1 MNTVRQR
8 YSQWSARRH
17 PRLLAA
23 VTLFAAVVAIG
34 LLIANVQTPAILYK
48 AF

>member
-1 MNTVRQR
+1 MNRLRQW
-8 YSQWSARRH
+8 YAQWSARRH

-23 VTLFAAVVAIG
+23 VTLLAAFLALG